1 MKVHL
6 DFETRS
12 AANLK
17 DVGAWAYSAHPTTD
31 IICAAYCVDDE
42 PVDIYF
48 PMSDTRG
55 CSLSTDPLFE
65 LAENED
71 AIFYAH
77 NAFFEQCIWR
87 NVMVAKYGFP
97 EIPIERWR
105 CTAAKAA
112 AMGLPR
118 KLEDVAKVLHLP
130 VSKDMAGQKA
140 MLKLSS
146 PRRGKNASG
155 EFWEYEDI
163 PETFETCY
171 DYCRTDVEVERL
183 VDKALPDLNEF
194 EQRVWFLDQ
203 KINFKGVRVDVAF
216 VNKIKEF
223 IDRTVETLLLEFREL
238 TGGAL
243 QTPNQHARLSEWLE
257 SVGHTLPNLQ
267 AATVDSALSKQ
278 TLPENVRRV
287 LEIRRALSKIS
298 TSKYDALLD
307 RLDPRDSRIRDILL
321 YCAAITKRWGGRGF
335 QPQNLPRGIVN
346 SDTAIALIMLG
357 DYELFEMLYPDLMGV
372 YSSCIRGALVAS

>member
-31 IICAAYCVDDE
+31 IICAAYCADE
-42 PVDIYF
+42 GPVVL
-48 PMSDTRG
+48 DTPEDF
-55 CSLSTDPLFE
+55 CFIVPLMLLSKNKDV
-65 LAENED
+65 
-71 AIFYAH
+71 IFYAH

-118 KLEDVAKVLHLP
+118 KLEDVAKVLQL
-130 VSKDMAGQKA
+130 SIAKDMAGQKA

-146 PRRGKNASG
+146 PRRGKNAPSL
-155 EFWEYEDI
+155 FWEYDDA
-163 PETFETCY
+163 PETFDTCY
-171 DYCRTDVEVERL
+171 EYCKTDVEVERL
-183 VDKALPDLNEF
+183 IDKALPDLNAF

-203 KINFKGVRVDVAF
+203 KINFKGVKVDVAF
-216 VNKIKEF
+216 VHKIKEF
-223 IDRTVETLLLEFREL
+223 IDKTVEALLAEFREL
-238 TGGAL
+238 TGGAI

-257 SVGHTLPNLQ
+257 STGYTLPNLQ
-267 AATVDSALSKQ
+267 AATVDSILSKE
-278 TLPENVRRV
+278 LPENVRRV

-307 RLDPRDSRIRDILL
+307 RIDPRDSRIRDILL
-321 YCAAITKRWGGRGF
+321 FCAAITKRWGGLGF
-335 QPQNLPRGIVN
+335 QPQNLPRGTVN
-346 SDTAIALIMLG
+346 SDTAIALIMQG
-357 DYELFEMLYPDLMGV
+357 DYELFEMLYPDLMSV
-372 YSSCIRGALVAS
+372 YSSCIRGALIAS